1 MSNEMFRMYWEMSPA
16 ELYTYIQELEH
27 AIMAKPDDSAK
38 IWKDELGATKAA
50 LLASEQRAKFHA
62 EQIDTL
68 VDIAQRKISGLSYL
82 VEGAAATCT
91 KGHEY
96 QIVNRMLMHH
106 IEGICRW
113 LNVQR
118 SRPIEAVVTPQSPA
132 EWDDIPF

>member
-1 MSNEMFRMYWEMSPA
+1 MSNEGFRMYWEMSPA
-16 ELYTYIQELEH
+16 ELYAYIQELEH
-27 AIMAKPDDSAK
+27 IIMAKPDDGAK

-50 LLASEQRAKFHA
+50 LLASQARENLHA

-68 VDIAQRKISGLSYL
+68 IDIAQRKISGMSYL

-96 QIVNRMLMHH
+96 AIVNRMLMHH

-113 LNVQR
+113 LNAQR
-118 SRPIEAVVTPQSPA
+118 GKPIETPEKQNTPV